1 MGLEAGARALPV
13 TGAGHLPTVHL
24 NMLAAGCYMGLGGL
38 RFMSCVARHRTPPD
52 SSPNRISNWEWQVQS
67 LGVRQGT
74 SMRVVLCQLSK
85 LRKLLADE
93 NESC

>member
-38 RFMSCVARHRTPPD
+38 RFMSCVGP
-52 SSPNRISNWEWQVQS
+52 EWQVQS